1 MVKKLITLA
10 LTGAMLATAGCSGV
24 HGPIGEERIQT
35 PYGEVVFKKTL
46 FGFKVEVPEEM
57 EKMGWRMDDPHD
69 PKMRNLPTYNP
80 ETGGLIYGD
89 NN

>member
-1 MVKKLITLA
+1 MNEKKEGVSKSTQGKKNRA
-10 LTGAMLATAGCSGV
+10 AGV
-24 HGPIGEERIQT
+24 RFEAR
-35 PYGEVVFKKTL
+35 VRA
-46 FGFKVEVPEEM
+46 EM

-89 NN
+89 SN